1 LVQETLLVFKAGK
14 MLMEGVQVRADPRKG
29 LFCIVRDEAG
39 LVHVQWQDRVSGA
52 VEDDQIVFSD
62 EAIFEKVQQSNG
74 RVYILKFKTD
84 DRKMFFWLQ
93 EPNPAGDERLCD
105 AVNIQINQPGMSFP
119 LTMTALKFCVCSF
132 TSDDGCASTADDT
145 GKATPSGGGAVENI
159 RNPPVQLAE
168 LQQILANLGQSLNG
182 HGPSLTD
189 VLKPDHVLPLL
200 ENSHQWEERLS
211 QYLPEGKW
219 TPEAIADLM
228 QSPQF
233 RQQLDM
239 FTHALRSGQM
249 DLQQFGID
257 PSQCDFTVA
266 SFLEAIQNQ
275 VEAGDHSQRDVDDMD
290 E

>member
-1 LVQETLLVFKAGK
+1 METVLVFKAGK

-29 LFCIVRDEAG
+29 LFCIARDEAG

-52 VEDDQIVFSD
+52 VEDDQIVFAD

-105 AVNIQINQPGMSFP
+105 AVNIQINQP
-119 LTMTALKFCVCSF
+119 VVEE
-132 TSDDGCASTADDT
+132 ASVEESIERDIVNTADDT

-182 HGPSLTD
+182 HGGTSRAFQDPGPSLTD